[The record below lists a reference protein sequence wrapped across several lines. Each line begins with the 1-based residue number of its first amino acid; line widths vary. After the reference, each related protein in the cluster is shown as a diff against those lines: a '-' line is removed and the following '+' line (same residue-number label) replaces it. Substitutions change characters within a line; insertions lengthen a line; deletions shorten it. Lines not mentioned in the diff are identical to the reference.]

1 MQDKDIMLL
10 WQDLGSRHGEKALTT
25 EQVMGRVTMMKTGN
39 LLRSMMPVKLF
50 TVGIGILWCLVMGG
64 VVASVVMRDGTD
76 ANYFFVVSMGLQVL
90 ITAIAIGIYL
100 YQMSLLQGLD
110 MEGPVVDTQARISSL
125 VLSTLGVT
133 RILFLQ
139 LPLWTTFFLHKATL
153 EQASTPMLIV
163 QGLTTSVFVGIAIWL
178 FVQIRYENRNKRW
191 FRLLFRGREWDPLMQ
206 AMETLEEADAF
217 RK

>member
-1 MQDKDIMLL
+1 
-10 WQDLGSRHGEKALTT
+10 
-25 EQVMGRVTMMKTGN
+25 MMKTGN

-64 VVASVVMRDGTD
+64 VVASAVMRDGTD

-100 YQMSLLQGLD
+100 YQMSILQGLD

-139 LPLWTTFFLHKATL
+139 LPLWTTFFLHRTML
-153 EQASTPMLIV
+153 EQASTPMLIF
-163 QGLTTSVFVGIAIWL
+163 QGLMTSLFLVIAIWL

-206 AMETLEEADAF
+206 AMETLEEADAY